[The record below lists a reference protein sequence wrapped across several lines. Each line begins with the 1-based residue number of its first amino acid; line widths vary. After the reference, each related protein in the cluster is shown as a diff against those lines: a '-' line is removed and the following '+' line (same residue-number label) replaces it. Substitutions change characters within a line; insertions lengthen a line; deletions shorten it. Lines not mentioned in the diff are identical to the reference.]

1 MPPDVCK
8 VELAA
13 TYVLPFEPGLLASM
27 VAVIFAT
34 ILSPPVTVILRV
46 PVSTVY
52 KLAGII

>member
-1 MPPDVCK
+1 MPPDVCT
-8 VELAA
+8 VVLAP
-13 TYVLPFEPGLLASM
+13 TYVLPFEPGLLASI

-34 ILSPPVTVILRV
+34 ILSPLVTVILRV

>member
-8 VELAA
+8 VVLAP
-13 TYVLPFEPGLLASM
+13 TYVLFFEPGLLASI

-34 ILSPPVTVILRV
+34 ILSPLVTVILRV

-52 KLAGII
+52 KLVGII